1 MLYFL
6 NRVCYTK
13 YCKKDFEYLYQSRG
27 TQKVP
32 RGTKFAEARSMDSI
46 INLQK
51 KIVPELTDLLVQRYQ
66 ILRQVS
72 HEFPIGRRALAARL
86 GLSERVLRA
95 QVDFLKKSG
104 LLQFSSSGM
113 TVTGE
118 GEDILKELADYVRKL
133 QDLSFLEKTLSDTL
147 KIGRVVI
154 LPGDSDQEDV
164 VKREIGRTAAHILSK
179 LLSDGKKHIV
189 AVSGGSTMA
198 AMAAN
203 ITGTQ
208 ANTVVVPARGGLGDN
223 VELQANTIATVLAQ
237 RLGASYRQLY
247 VPDSVSEDILNSILK
262 EDIGVRA
269 VVDIIKNA
277 DILVHGVGRA
287 NVMARHRRLP
297 PDLIARLEEAGAVGE
312 AFGQYCALDGKQV
325 YMTNNA
331 GLMLQDLQHIGTII
345 GIAGGKSKA
354 AAILSVI
361 RASRQDIL
369 VTDEAAAHE
378 ILRMANESC

>member
-1 MLYFL
+1 M
-6 NRVCYTK
+6 
-13 YCKKDFEYLYQSRG
+13 
-27 TQKVP
+27 
-32 RGTKFAEARSMDSI
+32 MDSI

-51 KIVPELTDLLVQRYQ
+51 KIVPELTNLLVQRYQ

-72 HEFPIGRRALAARL
+72 HESPIGRRALAGRL

-104 LLQFSSSGM
+104 LLAFSSSGM
-113 TVTGE
+113 SVTDE
-118 GEDILKELADYVRKL
+118 GNHILKELADYVRKL
-133 QDLSFLEKTLSDTL
+133 QDISFLEKALSDTL

-179 LLSDGKKHIV
+179 LLSDGQRHIV
-189 AVSGGSTMA
+189 AVSGGTTMA

-203 ITGTQ
+203 ITGSQ
-208 ANTVVVPARGGLGDN
+208 PNTVVVPARGGLGDN

-237 RLGASYRQLY
+237 KLSAAYRQLY
-247 VPDSVSEDILNSILK
+247 VPDCVSEDILNSILK
-262 EDIGVRA
+262 EDIGVRS
-269 VVDIIKNA
+269 VVDIIKRA

-287 NVMARHRRLP
+287 SVMARHRRLAP
-297 PDLIARLEEAGAVGE
+297 ELISRLEEAGAVGE
-312 AFGQYCALDGKQV
+312 AFGQYCALDGRQV

-369 VTDEAAAHE
+369 VTDEAAAKE
-378 ILRMANESC
+378 ILRMAKENS

>member
-1 MLYFL
+1 
-6 NRVCYTK
+6 
-13 YCKKDFEYLYQSRG
+13 
-27 TQKVP
+27 
-32 RGTKFAEARSMDSI
+32 MDGI

-72 HEFPIGRRALAARL
+72 HEYPIGRRALAARL

-104 LLQFSSSGM
+104 LLEFSSSGM
-113 TVTGE
+113 TVTDE
-118 GEDILKELADYVRKL
+118 GADILKELADYVRKL
-133 QDLSFLEKTLSDTL
+133 QDLSTLEKTLSDML
-147 KIGRVVI
+147 DIGRVVI
-154 LPGDSDQEDV
+154 LPGDSDQEEV
-164 VKREIGRTAAHILSK
+164 VKREIGRTAARILSK
-179 LLSDGKKHIV
+179 LLADGGLHIV
-189 AVSGGSTMA
+189 AVSGGTTLA

-203 ITGTQ
+203 ISGSQ
-208 ANTVVVPARGGLGDN
+208 PNTVVVPARGGLGDN

-262 EDIGVRA
+262 EDVGVRA
-269 VVDIIKNA
+269 VVDIIKKA

-287 NVMARHRRLP
+287 NVMARHRRLGP
-297 PDLIARLEEAGAVGE
+297 EIIANLEANGAVGE
-312 AFGQYCALDGKQV
+312 AFGQYCSLDGKQV
-325 YMTNNA
+325 YMSNNA
-331 GLMLQDLQHIGTII
+331 GLMLQDLQHIGSII
-345 GIAGGKSKA
+345 GVAGGKSKA

-378 ILRMANESC
+378 IVRMAKESS

>member
-1 MLYFL
+1 
-6 NRVCYTK
+6 
-13 YCKKDFEYLYQSRG
+13 
-27 TQKVP
+27 
-32 RGTKFAEARSMDSI
+32 MDGI

-72 HEFPIGRRALAARL
+72 HEYPIGRRALAARL

-104 LLQFSSSGM
+104 LLEFSSSGM
-113 TVTGE
+113 TVTDE
-118 GEDILKELADYVRKL
+118 GADILKELADYVRKL
-133 QDLSFLEKTLSDTL
+133 QDLSTLEKDLSDML
-147 KIGRVVI
+147 DIGRVVI
-154 LPGDSDQEDV
+154 LPGDSDQEEV
-164 VKREIGRTAAHILSK
+164 VKREIGRTAARILSK
-179 LLSDGKKHIV
+179 LLGDGGRHIV
-189 AVSGGSTMA
+189 AVSGGTTLA

-203 ITGTQ
+203 ISGNQ
-208 ANTVVVPARGGLGDN
+208 PNTVVVPARGGLGDN

-269 VVDIIKNA
+269 VVDIIKKA

-287 NVMARHRRLP
+287 NVMARHRRLGP
-297 PDLIARLEEAGAVGE
+297 EIIANLEANGAVGE
-312 AFGQYCALDGKQV
+312 AFGQYCSLDGKQV
-325 YMTNNA
+325 YVSNNA

-345 GIAGGKSKA
+345 GVAGGKSKA

-378 ILRMANESC
+378 IVRMAKESS

>member
-1 MLYFL
+1 
-6 NRVCYTK
+6 
-13 YCKKDFEYLYQSRG
+13 
-27 TQKVP
+27 
-32 RGTKFAEARSMDSI
+32 MDTI

-72 HEFPIGRRALAARL
+72 HEYPIGRRALAAKL

-104 LLQFSSSGM
+104 LLAFSSSGM
-113 TVTGE
+113 SVTDE
-118 GEDILKELADYVRKL
+118 GNDILIELADYVRKL
-133 QDLSFLEKTLSDTL
+133 QDISSLEKTLEEVL
-147 KIGRVVI
+147 GIGRVVI
-154 LPGDSDQEDV
+154 LPGDSDQEEV
-164 VKREIGRTAAHILSK
+164 VKREIGRTAARILNK
-179 LLSDGKKHIV
+179 LLADDKRHIV
-189 AVSGGSTMA
+189 AVSGGTTMA

-203 ITGTQ
+203 VSGSHP
-208 ANTVVVPARGGLGDN
+208 NTVVVPARGGLGDN

-237 RLGASYRQLY
+237 KLGASYRQLY
-247 VPDSVSEDILNSILK
+247 VPDSVSEDILNSILR
-262 EDIGVRA
+262 EDVGVRA
-269 VVDIIKNA
+269 VVDIIKKA

-287 NVMARHRRLP
+287 RVMAKHRRLNP
-297 PDLIARLEEAGAVGE
+297 QIIARLEADGAVGE
-312 AFGQYCALDGKQV
+312 AFGQYCALDGRQV

-345 GIAGGKSKA
+345 GIAGGRSKA

-378 ILRMANESC
+378 IVRMAGIEG

>member
-1 MLYFL
+1 
-6 NRVCYTK
+6 
-13 YCKKDFEYLYQSRG
+13 
-27 TQKVP
+27 
-32 RGTKFAEARSMDSI
+32 MDSI

-72 HEFPIGRRALAARL
+72 HEHPIGRRALAARL

-104 LLQFSSSGM
+104 LLDFSSSGM
-113 TVTGE
+113 SVTDE
-118 GEDILKELADYVRKL
+118 GADILKELADYVRKL
-133 QDLSFLEKTLSDTL
+133 QDISFLEKALSDTL
-147 KIGRVVI
+147 KIGKVVI

-179 LLSDGKKHIV
+179 LLSDGRRHIV
-189 AVSGGSTMA
+189 AVSGGTTMA

-203 ITGTQ
+203 ITGSQPSTM
-208 ANTVVVPARGGLGDN
+208 VVPARGGLGDN

-237 RLGASYRQLY
+237 KLGASYRQLY

-269 VVDIIKNA
+269 VVDIIKQA

-287 NVMARHRRLP
+287 SVMARHRRLSSS
-297 PDLIARLEEAGAVGE
+297 IIERLEQDGAVGE
-312 AFGQYCALDGKQV
+312 AFGQYCALDGRQV

-345 GIAGGKSKA
+345 GIAGGKSKS

-378 ILRMANESC
+378 ILRMAEQ

>member
-1 MLYFL
+1 
-6 NRVCYTK
+6 
-13 YCKKDFEYLYQSRG
+13 
-27 TQKVP
+27 
-32 RGTKFAEARSMDSI
+32 MDSI

-72 HEFPIGRRALAARL
+72 HEHPIGRRALAARL

-104 LLQFSSSGM
+104 LLDFSSSGM
-113 TVTGE
+113 SVTDE
-118 GEDILKELADYVRKL
+118 GADILKELADYVRKL
-133 QDLSFLEKTLSDTL
+133 QDISFLEKALSDTL
-147 KIGRVVI
+147 KIGKVVI

-179 LLSDGKKHIV
+179 LLSDGRRHIV
-189 AVSGGSTMA
+189 AVSGGTTMA

-203 ITGTQ
+203 ITGSQPSTM
-208 ANTVVVPARGGLGDN
+208 VVPARGGLGDN

-237 RLGASYRQLY
+237 KLGASYRQLY

-269 VVDIIKNA
+269 VVDIIKQA

-287 NVMARHRRLP
+287 SVMARHRRLSSS
-297 PDLIARLEEAGAVGE
+297 IIERLEQDGAVGE
-312 AFGQYCALDGKQV
+312 AFGQYCALDGRQV

-378 ILRMANESC
+378 ILRMAEQ

>member
-1 MLYFL
+1 
-6 NRVCYTK
+6 
-13 YCKKDFEYLYQSRG
+13 
-27 TQKVP
+27 
-32 RGTKFAEARSMDSI
+32 MDSI

-72 HEFPIGRRALAARL
+72 HEHPIGRRALAARL

-104 LLQFSSSGM
+104 LLDFSSSGM
-113 TVTGE
+113 SVTDE
-118 GEDILKELADYVRKL
+118 GADILKELADYVRKL
-133 QDLSFLEKTLSDTL
+133 QDISFLEKALSDTL
-147 KIGRVVI
+147 KIGKVVI

-179 LLSDGKKHIV
+179 LLSDGKRHIV
-189 AVSGGSTMA
+189 AVSGGTTMA

-203 ITGTQ
+203 ITGSQPSTM
-208 ANTVVVPARGGLGDN
+208 VVPARGGLGDN

-269 VVDIIKNA
+269 VVDIIKQA

-287 NVMARHRRLP
+287 SVMARHRRLSSS
-297 PDLIARLEEAGAVGE
+297 IIERLEQDGAVGE
-312 AFGQYCALDGKQV
+312 AFGQYCALDGRQV

-378 ILRMANESC
+378 ILRMAEQ

>member
-1 MLYFL
+1 
-6 NRVCYTK
+6 
-13 YCKKDFEYLYQSRG
+13 
-27 TQKVP
+27 
-32 RGTKFAEARSMDSI
+32 MDSI

-72 HEFPIGRRALAARL
+72 HEHPIGRRALAARL

-104 LLQFSSSGM
+104 LLDFSSSGM
-113 TVTGE
+113 SVTDE
-118 GEDILKELADYVRKL
+118 GADILKELADYVRKL
-133 QDLSFLEKTLSDTL
+133 QDISFLEKALSDTL
-147 KIGRVVI
+147 KIGKVVI

-179 LLSDGKKHIV
+179 LLSDGRRHIV
-189 AVSGGSTMA
+189 AVSGGTTMA

-203 ITGTQ
+203 ITGSQ
-208 ANTVVVPARGGLGDN
+208 PNTVVVPARGGLGDN

-237 RLGASYRQLY
+237 KLGASYRQLY

-269 VVDIIKNA
+269 VVDIIKQA

-287 NVMARHRRLP
+287 SVMARHRRLSGS
-297 PDLIARLEEAGAVGE
+297 IIERLEQDGAVGE
-312 AFGQYCALDGKQV
+312 AFGQYCALNGRQV

-378 ILRMANESC
+378 ILRMAEQ

>member
-1 MLYFL
+1 
-6 NRVCYTK
+6 
-13 YCKKDFEYLYQSRG
+13 
-27 TQKVP
+27 
-32 RGTKFAEARSMDSI
+32 MDSI

-223 VELQANTIATVLAQ
+223 VELQANKIATVLAQ

-297 PDLIARLEEAGAVGE
+297 PDLIARMEETGAVGE

>member
-1 MLYFL
+1 
-6 NRVCYTK
+6 
-13 YCKKDFEYLYQSRG
+13 
-27 TQKVP
+27 
-32 RGTKFAEARSMDSI
+32 MDSI

-104 LLQFSSSGM
+104 LLEFSSSGM
-113 TVTGE
+113 SVTDE
-118 GEDILKELADYVRKL
+118 GADILKELASYVRKL
-133 QDLSFLEKTLSDTL
+133 QDISFLEKSLSDTL

-179 LLSDGKKHIV
+179 LLSDGNHHIV
-189 AVSGGSTMA
+189 AVSGGTTMA
-198 AMAAN
+198 AMASN
-203 ITGTQ
+203 ITGSHS
-208 ANTVVVPARGGLGDN
+208 NTVVVPARGGLGDN

-237 RLGASYRQLY
+237 KLGASYRQLY

-262 EDIGVRA
+262 EDIGVRS
-269 VVDIIKNA
+269 VVDIIKKA

-287 NVMARHRRLP
+287 NVMAKHRCLP
-297 PDLIARLEEAGAVGE
+297 PNVIDQLESDGAVGE
-312 AFGQYCALDGKQV
+312 AFGQYCALDGRQV

-378 ILRMANESC
+378 ILRMANNFS